1 MNNSSNQYQL
11 VGLSLAATLCLAACG
26 GGGSS
31 SPPTITPSGNPDG
44 STTALAVSNPSLV
57 TTTPVAGS
65 VVQFAGGVCS
75 GGKGAL
81 TAAWTF
87 GDGSA
92 TSTSGSHTYA
102 SAGTYL
108 VWVGCVDAG
117 TGATKTTS
125 SLSVKVAA
133 APVNKTGF
141 LASTWSSAKTID
153 PSNTA
158 IYPVAAMGNDGVVQ
172 GLWLQNSALAASTV
186 GSGQI
191 ATNPLATSWTINPVF
206 DLGGATS
213 AYNNYLH
220 RTFPAPMDM
229 ALSPDGHGFAAW
241 IAGTYLWYTTKT
253 SSTSWATPTKLT
265 IKPAADAVKVVV
277 SNTGDA
283 AIAYCDASGA
293 QVVTYS
299 ATGGI
304 KLTPQQIS
312 TTCINQIGS
321 MSIGEQIIR
330 GFDLAIDNAT
340 SKVQAVGYMPS
351 TSVTG
356 NVLIAKR
363 TYDSATG
370 WSAAVAVSEDLPKA
384 KLPGTSISMSL
395 SPNGLNEAVAWSGTG
410 SGGLSNAFAR
420 ITIAGVQGAILPL
433 QSNNSVAYST
443 PYIAVNDGGY
453 AFAVMSSDTTPYMVN
468 YQPSKGW
475 MTTPKRVASY
485 SGYSGI
491 DVAIDKF
498 GNGLVTLNDAEIQS
512 LAVTLSADGLTS
524 AGQTVFSGYG
534 YGDYH
539 YQTLRALPDGR
550 AILVVSTYP
559 SSGYLASSY
568 TVLK

>member
-1 MNNSSNQYQL
+1 MKTNSTQYRL
-11 VGLSLAATLCLAACG
+11 SSLSLAASCLLSACG

-31 SPPTITPSGNPDG
+31 STPTITPSGNTDG
-44 STTALAVSNPSLV
+44 GARALAVSNPTLV
-57 TTTPVAGS
+57 TTTPVAGTA
-65 VVQFAGGVCS
+65 VQFGGGVCS
-75 GGKGAL
+75 GGQGTL
-81 TAAWTF
+81 TATWTF
-87 GDGSA
+87 GDGSS
-92 TSTSGSHTYA
+92 TSTTGTHTYA
-102 SAGTYL
+102 APGTYL

-117 TGATKTTS
+117 SGATKTS
-125 SLSVKVAA
+125 ASLSVKVGGV
-133 APVNKTGF
+133 PVVKTGF
-141 LASTWSSAKTID
+141 LANSWTSPRTID
-153 PSNTA
+153 PSNPA
-158 IYPVAAMGNDGVVQ
+158 IYPVAAMGTDGIVQ
-172 GLWLQNSALAASTV
+172 GLWLQNTALTTSSV
-186 GSGQI
+186 RSGQI
-191 ATNPLATSWTINPVF
+191 ATSPMAASWTINPLF

-241 IAGTYLWYTTKT
+241 IAGTNLWYTTKT
-253 SSTSWATPTKLT
+253 SSTTWTAPIKLT
-265 IKPAADAVKVVV
+265 IKPSAEAVKVVV
-277 SNTGDA
+277 SNKGDA
-283 AIAYCDASGA
+283 AIGYCDANGA

-299 ATGGI
+299 STDGLN
-304 KLTPQQIS
+304 LTPQNIS
-312 TTCINQIGS
+312 TTCVSQIGN
-321 MSIGEQIIR
+321 MNIAEQIIR
-330 GFDLAIDNAT
+330 GFDLAIDSTT
-340 SKVQAVGYMPS
+340 SKVYAVGFMPS
-351 TSVTG
+351 GAISG
-356 NVLIAKR
+356 NALIAKR
-363 TYDSATG
+363 TYEVGTG
-370 WSAAVAVSEDLPKA
+370 WSAMVAVSDDLPKA
-384 KLPGTSISMSL
+384 KLSGTSISMSL
-395 SPNGLNEAVAWSGTG
+395 SPSGQNEAVAWAGTG

-433 QSNNSVAYST
+433 QSNNSLAYST
-443 PYIAVNDGGY
+443 PYIAVNDSGY
-453 AFAVMSSDTTPYMVN
+453 AFAVMNSDSTPYMVN
-468 YQPSKGW
+468 YQPTKGW

-524 AGQTVFSGYG
+524 AGKTVFSGYG